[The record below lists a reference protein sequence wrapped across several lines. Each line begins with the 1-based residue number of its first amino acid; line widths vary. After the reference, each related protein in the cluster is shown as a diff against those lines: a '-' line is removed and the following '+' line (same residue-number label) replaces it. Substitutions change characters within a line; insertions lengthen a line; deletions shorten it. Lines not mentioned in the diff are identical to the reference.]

1 MGLDPK
7 TRGLL
12 VGFLR
17 KIFGGKERRE
27 ELEEELPE
35 PGDYFSGEPAAVNL
49 EKAIAIKPMVLHSA
63 EDIELV
69 LNEINNGNIVLLK
82 YDDLIF
88 ENKERVRSVIERLK
102 ERILEAGGDLVLIK
116 YDRAPPILIVPRF
129 VEIWRRP
136 EK

>member
-1 MGLDPK
+1 MGPSPRI
-7 TRGLL
+7 RGLL

-17 KIFGGKERRE
+17 KIFGGKERE
-27 ELEEELPE
+27 EEFEEELPE
-35 PGDYFSGEPAAVNL
+35 TEEYFSERSVTMDI
-49 EKAIAIKPMVLHSA
+49 EKAIAVKPMVLRNA

-82 YDDLIF
+82 YDDLIV

-102 ERILEAGGDLVLIK
+102 ERILEAGGDLVLIR
-116 YDRAPPILIVPRF
+116 YDKAPPILIVPRF

>member
-1 MGLDPK
+1 M
-7 TRGLL
+7 
-12 VGFLR
+12 GFLR